1 MGYFRKKAKL
11 TFPLK
16 KKELSEFKP
25 IFVVHITS
33 VLLIL
38 LAFAFNLHPSPT
50 DQVRINST

>member
-1 MGYFRKKAKL
+1 MGYFRKQAKL

-38 LAFAFNLHPSPT
+38 LAFAFHLHPMPT
-50 DQVRINST
+50 YQVRVNGT

>member
-11 TFPLK
+11 TFLLK

-25 IFVVHITS
+25 IFVVHNTS

-38 LAFAFNLHPSPT
+38 LAFAFNLHPMPIYQGRVNGT
-50 DQVRINST
+50 

>member
-38 LAFAFNLHPSPT
+38 LAFAFNLHPMPT
-50 DQVRINST
+50 YQVRVNGT